1 MILGSSIRTI
11 IYDKCVCFWHVLL
24 LVITMQCF
32 ASRSNAMCLFLL
44 HTDAQLRCSHSD
56 KQIFLQCL
64 IQTNTALV
72 FASGQKCTRL
82 IALSARPRL
91 FSGWMSQ
98 WTIPWTTRNSA
109 IFGCVFPSVRR
120 AQIRSGAFCFS
131 EAKKFYLHWGDICQ
145 AFFGQ
150 QLYTKKCHHSN
161 KWQNNYIHSID
172 FHWRFPLLKP
182 NQKALTVTIFEKL
195 ITNYA
200 FCAKV
205 IFWQYV
211 KKCYLQAYSPEPP
224 F

>member
-120 AQIRSGAFCFS
+120 ARTRSGHCVFLRPKSFTYTEVIFVKLFLGNNFTQKNATIAISDKTITFIVLISIDDFHC
-131 EAKKFYLHWGDICQ
+131 WNQ
-145 AFFGQ
+145 
-150 QLYTKKCHHSN
+150 TKKH
-161 KWQNNYIHSID
+161 
-172 FHWRFPLLKP
+172 
-182 NQKALTVTIFEKL
+182 
-195 ITNYA
+195 
-200 FCAKV
+200 
-205 IFWQYV
+205 
-211 KKCYLQAYSPEPP
+211 
-224 F
+224 

>member
-1 MILGSSIRTI
+1 MTHVDSNVLLGTGFLKTRGKLKTFEKKTKLVKNVMILGSSIRTI

-91 FSGWMSQ
+91 FSG
-98 WTIPWTTRNSA
+98 
-109 IFGCVFPSVRR
+109 
-120 AQIRSGAFCFS
+120 
-131 EAKKFYLHWGDICQ
+131 
-145 AFFGQ
+145 
-150 QLYTKKCHHSN
+150 
-161 KWQNNYIHSID
+161 
-172 FHWRFPLLKP
+172 
-182 NQKALTVTIFEKL
+182 
-195 ITNYA
+195 
-200 FCAKV
+200 
-205 IFWQYV
+205 
-211 KKCYLQAYSPEPP
+211 
-224 F
+224 